1 MNIARSVA
9 ALALVAGMVGPIA
22 GCGSMRG
29 QPDAPAAVAPVGV
42 AAADAPAKLRVE
54 GPVVARVHAKGVQVY
69 TSEAGKDGAITWG
82 SSAPDAIFDGGDC
95 IGTHFKGP
103 IWKCI
108 TDGSTVEGHKLEN
121 VPATTTGAVDWL
133 LLDAK
138 SHSGEGRFSQVT
150 FIQRLNTTGGKA
162 PATTPSKAGEVVRV
176 PYTADYV
183 LFGPNA
189 KRAS

>member
-1 MNIARSVA
+1 
-9 ALALVAGMVGPIA
+9 
-22 GCGSMRG
+22 MRG
-29 QPDAPAAVAPVGV
+29 QPEAPAAVV
-42 AAADAPAKLRVE
+42 AADIPAKLRVE

-82 SSAPDAIFDGGDC
+82 LAAPDAIFDGDC

-121 VPATTTGAVDWL
+121 VPSPTTGAIDWL

-162 PATTPSKAGEVVRV
+162 PATAPSKVGEVVRV

-183 LFGPNA
+183 LFGANA